1 MTFAASEHTVDVLI
15 TVLPFALYGGLL
27 WRLLVSWVRVRKIR
41 DRKKEGRLA
50 AVLGVLALC
59 TMLFMVANAYAI
71 HIWGQTFLSFRV
83 FQMFVLSNCVAYWLV
98 LDLVAR
104 EAAEDAT

>member
-1 MTFAASEHTVDVLI
+1 MTFATSEHTVDVLV
-15 TVLPFALYGGLL
+15 TVLPFLLYGGLM
-27 WRLLVSWVRVRKIR
+27 WKLLLSWSRVRKIQ
-41 DRKKEGRLA
+41 DRRKESRLA

-98 LDLVAR
+98 LDLVAK
-104 EAAEDAT
+104 EAAEEPT